1 MFTAFSISASA
12 ARPAVKLPSSKAT
25 TSQALT
31 PMSAMGGGNNN
42 NNNRGG
48 GGGGGGDNN
57 NNDGE
62 GSNSEEPRK
71 FRFSRLALTMG
82 TLALSSVSTSA
93 HAGKKPVP
101 EKKKPK
107 TQIAGLDVGDF
118 ALLFGS
124 ELGISGAV
132 GVGCGIMA
140 KAAAKTSLLVLAAVY
155 AFLRWLELND
165 IVDVKYENLAK
176 LAGKTAMIADLNK
189 DGKID
194 AKDVNMAKAK
204 AVGFFGSA
212 LPSVTGFSA
221 GIAIGLKL

>member
-25 TSQALT
+25 TSQTLT

-140 KAAAKTSLLVLAAVY
+140 KG
-155 AFLRWLELND
+155 E
-165 IVDVKYENLAK
+165 
-176 LAGKTAMIADLNK
+176 
-189 DGKID
+189 
-194 AKDVNMAKAK
+194 
-204 AVGFFGSA
+204 A
-212 LPSVTGFSA
+212 LPQISQSPRSA
-221 GIAIGLKL
+221 SLTP